1 MGSGTNTSGVILMGS
16 GTNYYAIIK
25 EEDYE
30 RIWGMSMAEIEK
42 KTIEKIIVSVGGKE
56 NIQSVTHCMT
66 RLRFLLVDDNQVDHH
81 ELEEIDLVKGF
92 YSKNGQFQLIIGPG
106 IVDRVYEKLTAEL
119 DWSGDAELDPIVSQ
133 TFLQKAIHTL
143 ADIFIPLLPAIVT
156 AGLLLGLNNILTEPW
171 IFYPKKSFIDV
182 HPGWTGIT
190 SMINL
195 IANTS
200 FTFLPALIGWSAVK
214 KFGGSPI
221 LGIVLGLILVHPDL
235 LSAYSYGDPSLK
247 GPIPVW
253 KVFGFDIQKIG
264 YQGQVLPVLI
274 ASYLL
279 AKIELFLTKRVH
291 DSIKLL
297 VVAPISLLI
306 TGLAA
311 FIVIGPITFWIGNEL
326 TTGLVSIFYY
336 VPWLGGLIY
345 GSFYAVLVVTG
356 LHHAFLA
363 VDLQLIGST
372 GSTFLW
378 PILALSN
385 IAQGSAAF
393 AMYFVVKNPNLKGL
407 ATTSGVS
414 AYLGI
419 TEPAM
424 FGINLRFRYPFYSAL
439 IGSGIAG
446 MLLSLYQVKAF
457 SVGIGGIPG
466 FLSIKHDFWP
476 VFFLGIAIVIIVP
489 MVLTISVGK
498 WKNRV

>member
-1 MGSGTNTSGVILMGS
+1 LGSEREEVQQILH
-16 GTNYYAIIK
+16 
-25 EEDYE
+25 
-30 RIWGMSMAEIEK
+30 
-42 KTIEKIIVSVGGKE
+42 SVGGKE
-56 NIQSVTHCMT
+56 NIESVIHCMT
-66 RLRFLLVDDNQVDHH
+66 RLRFQLFDEEKIDLKRID
-81 ELEEIDLVKGF
+81 EIDLVKGS

-106 IVDRVYEKLTAEL
+106 VVSRVYEFLIEEL
-119 DWSGDAELDPIVSQ
+119 EGYPDLQNEPIDSQ
-133 TFLQKAIHTL
+133 SLLQKSIHTL

-156 AGLLLGLNNILTEPW
+156 AGLLLGLNNVLTEPW

-182 HPGWTGIT
+182 HPEWTGIA

-214 KFGGSPI
+214 RFGGSPI

-235 LSAYSYGDPSLK
+235 LSAYSYGDPNAEGK
-247 GPIPVW
+247 IPVW
-253 KVFGFDIQKIG
+253 NVFGFDIQKIG
-264 YQGQVLPVLI
+264 YQGQILPVLI

-279 AKIELFLTKRVH
+279 AKIEMFLSKRVH

-297 VVAPISLLI
+297 IVPPISLLI
-306 TGLAA
+306 TGIAA
-311 FIVIGPITFWIGNEL
+311 FIVIGPLTYWIGNEL
-326 TTGLVSIFYY
+326 TSGLIAIFYY

-372 GSTFLW
+372 GDTFLW

-393 AMYFVVKNPNLKGL
+393 AMYFVVKNQNMKGL
-407 ATTSGVS
+407 ATTSGIS

-424 FGINLRFRYPFYSAL
+424 FGINLRYRYPFYSAL
-439 IGSGIAG
+439 LGSGIAG

-457 SVGIGGIPG
+457 SIGIGGIPG
-466 FLSIKHDFWP
+466 FLTIHHSYWP
-476 VFFLGIAIVIIVP
+476 IFFLGMAIVIVIP
-489 MVLTISVGK
+489 FILTIIVGK
-498 WKNRV
+498 WKDHKK